1 MLLYPDP
8 KLRAPNATISCFDE
22 SLRQLAEQMFEVM
35 YQDDGVGLAAPQV
48 GVNVRLM
55 VFNESGDKNKKDLE
69 VVLVNPRIIS
79 TSNDAKVFEEGC
91 LSFPEMYG
99 DVVVRWGYCVEMYCI
114 FVYLFNLRNAF

>member
-1 MLLYPDP
+1 VLLYPDP

-99 DVVVRWGYCVEMYCI
+99 DVVVRWYCI
-114 FVYLFNLRNAF
+114 VLYCISVQFA